1 MYMHV
6 HYGSRLGLDGVLSP
20 VSRFK
25 IGETGGMDFEPLPL
39 AALPNLPAAL
49 SDDDLVAQA
58 PGVRGQLLR
67 RLETI
72 WAYCEDEIEASK
84 LEQRSDPRFA
94 DLGLRTL
101 DRIARLYR
109 LEKVPAPVAEE
120 PEEVSPMQVA
130 RTRDMVLKSLAELES
145 RVSDSR

>member
-1 MYMHV
+1 
-6 HYGSRLGLDGVLSP
+6 
-20 VSRFK
+20 
-25 IGETGGMDFEPLPL
+25 MDFEPLPL
-39 AALPNLPAAL
+39 SVSPTLPAAL
-49 SDDDLVAQA
+49 SDEDLVAQA

-72 WAYCEDEIEASK
+72 WGYCEDEIEASK

-109 LEKVPAPVAEE
+109 LEKVPAVVADE
-120 PEEVSPMQVA
+120 PEEVSVLETA
-130 RTRDMVLKSLAELES
+130 RTREMVLKSLAELES
-145 RVSDSR
+145 RVSSSE